1 MNLVNLHKEYREGM
15 WDTGGVSIMASWLRD
30 LEDGMRDEDGNLPED
45 KRVFVTSAYMDLP
58 GRRGIIGCTRKAKQ
72 GLIFKEKIISW

>member
-1 MNLVNLHKEYREGM
+1 M